1 MALSAIMS
9 RYQPQLAAVA
19 VAAAAYGV
27 YRASKQPVLAQPR
40 AVAAAAAPGGEFRV
54 GAREFDE
61 AWGELNNAV
70 SDASRHAE
78 YTAGVLRGAAGET
91 DAARVQA
98 ALGSVALDARAHA
111 VYVAS
116 EVRAFGE
123 LAGVPRAR
131 LPPIGVDALAGPP
144 SSSQLDR

>member
-1 MALSAIMS
+1 MALSALMS
-9 RYQPQLAAVA
+9 RYSSQLVAVA

-40 AVAAAAAPGGEFRV
+40 AVLAAAAPGGGDFRV
-54 GAREFDE
+54 GAREFEE

-70 SDASRHAE
+70 SD
-78 YTAGVLRGAAGET
+78 
-91 DAARVQA
+91 
-98 ALGSVALDARAHA
+98 DARAHA

-131 LPPIGVDALAGPP
+131 LPSVGVDALAGPP

>member
-1 MALSAIMS
+1 MALSALMS
-9 RYQPQLAAVA
+9 RYSSQLAAVA

-40 AVAAAAAPGGEFRV
+40 AVLAAAGRGGDFHV
-54 GAREFDE
+54 GAREFEE
-61 AWGELNNAV
+61 ALDELNNAV

-78 YTAGVLRGAAGET
+78 YTAGVLRGAKGET
-91 DAARVQA
+91 DAARVQE
-98 ALGSVALDARAHA
+98 ALGSVSDDARAHA

-131 LPPIGVDALAGPP
+131 LPSVGVDALAGPP